1 MIEKKEGPSMN
12 NPKIK
17 LIIYLVVLLAAL
29 FVFRHLTGQ

>member
-1 MIEKKEGPSMN
+1 MRKGEPPMN

-29 FVFRHLTGQ
+29 FVFRYLTGQ